1 MTTEN
6 IRIPTHPGVIF
17 AEEFQKVYNFSLSDL
32 AVMLLITE
40 RQMNA
45 FLVGDF
51 DLCPESY
58 RALADITA
66 TSYKFWF
73 NLHEQ
78 YRQGLINSL
87 QDEYVRVAD
96 FVYGLA
102 EHVRAEQA
110 SKKDSGEVDT
120 E

>member
-1 MTTEN
+1 MTTET

-45 FLVGDF
+45 FLVGDY
-51 DLCPESY
+51 DLCPDSY

-87 QDEYVRVAD
+87 QEEYIRVAD
-96 FVYGLA
+96 HVYGLA

-110 SKKDSGEVDT
+110 NKGGT